1 MRAKSSRTVLSFNST
16 SNAPAGRGSLC
27 LGSMHRLA
35 GGACALVQCTGW
47 RPGEPVPWFKQ
58 YFQCTGWRLAAGG
71 ACALGRKMGGR
82 APHSH
87 GC

>member
-1 MRAKSSRTVLSFNST
+1 
-16 SNAPAGRGSLC
+16 
-27 LGSMHRLA
+27 MHRLA